1 MYLRFAILGIVNYMP
16 MTGYDLNKLFLS
28 SANYFWHAQM
38 SQIYKEL
45 NTLCELGYV
54 SFTEEA
60 QSGKPDKKV
69 YYVTAVG
76 KKALTEWLET
86 DHNLQMFQIKSPLL
100 IKIMLGAN
108 MSHEAM
114 INMLHEQKK
123 LCEEALQ
130 GIVDIQKDIPEYEQM
145 IHDSSYR
152 MYWQMASDYGKKY
165 YQMNIA
171 WIDESIKRLEME
183 E

>member
-1 MYLRFAILGIVNYMP
+1 MYLRFAILGIVNYKP

-28 SANYFWHAQM
+28 SANYFWHAQI

-45 NTLCELGYV
+45 STLCDMGYV
-54 SFTEEA
+54 SYSEEA
-60 QSGKPDKKV
+60 QSGKPDRKI
-69 YYVTAVG
+69 YCVTELG
-76 KKALTEWLET
+76 KTALAEWLET

-108 MSHEAM
+108 MPHQAM
-114 INMLHEQKK
+114 INMLNEQKL

-130 GIVDIQKDIPEYEQM
+130 GIIDIQKDIPEYERM

-165 YQMNIA
+165 YHMNIE
-171 WIDESIKRLEME
+171 WIDESIKRLELDK
-183 E
+183 